1 MILSAV
7 VFLLM
12 FDVTVLNFGVLLLM
26 FVVLVLICLV
36 LQLMFALLVYFQ
48 GQESISDYAIS
59 FHYIPPPKMY
69 ALEYFVYH
77 LQPYGIHSASMDLNQ
92 KKT

>member
-1 MILSAV
+1 MLYIFLLNFVVMILIC
-7 VFLLM
+7 F
-12 FDVTVLNFGVLLLM
+12 VLLLM
-26 FVVLVLICLV
+26 CYLF
-36 LQLMFALLVYFQ
+36 VYFQ
-48 GQESISDYAIS
+48 GRESISDYAIS
-59 FHYIPPPKMY
+59 FHYIPPTKMY